1 MQEAAALTELEDRMK
16 MSNRLLARKEVAINQ
31 LQASL
36 AQEVN
41 GDGIWV
47 AKLVHIPCNYY
58 TYMYDNVTLVRSKY
72 LDGRMVDRKR
82 CYGRID

>member
-36 AQEVN
+36 AQEVT
-41 GDGIWV
+41 GDVILV
-47 AKLVHIPCNYY
+47 AITMHIYVHVCESLRS
-58 TYMYDNVTLVRSKY
+58 TSSCEVT
-72 LDGRMVDRKR
+72 DDVD
-82 CYGRID
+82 